1 MTWLPAALVSVIAR
15 CRRAIT
21 DERGVS
27 ATVSVIFMAPVT
39 VILFFGSIQTVLWQ
53 HARTIAADRANQVVV
68 QVATGDLTPS
78 EADTLLT
85 NSLNANPD
93 LAAVDVVVVDNGQVA
108 SVTVTAQ
115 ARGVI
120 IGTHKTISIAT
131 NTPLENWQPL
141 P

>member
-1 MTWLPAALVSVIAR
+1 M
-15 CRRAIT
+15 
-21 DERGVS
+21 
-27 ATVSVIFMAPVT
+27 SVIFMAPVT

-120 IGTHKTISIAT
+120 IGTYKTISIET